1 MASLAHVGIV
11 VVDLEKAMAEM
22 SLGLGVEW
30 KEVQIRQ
37 NGPVTLR
44 VTFSKKAPFL
54 ELIQGQPGSSWDTSK
69 GSHLQHLAYWTD
81 DFEGDKKR
89 LIEAGSAL
97 EREGIAPFGGAWSYH
112 QNASGGFRIELC
124 DTRGR
129 QAWMDCWGMSEQDM
143 EGL

>member
-69 GSHLQHLAYWTD
+69 GSV
-81 DFEGDKKR
+81 
-89 LIEAGSAL
+89 L